1 MAEVSTR
8 PPGDDMHINPDHFL
22 QTDRGRVFTPERNRH
37 VWESS
42 YSALERTLGEIA
54 RPATVYLLVGPQ
66 GAGKSTWVKNRPLA
80 EAAVYFDAI
89 LVKRSERAEI
99 LSRIKPFGA
108 QVIAV
113 WLQTSLLAC
122 LERNAARPADEA
134 VNEKA
139 LRNVYAALEAPSL
152 SEGFD
157 AIIEVP
163 HDRLPGTVLRS

>member
-1 MAEVSTR
+1 
-8 PPGDDMHINPDHFL
+8 MHINPDHFL

-37 VWESS
+37 AWANS
-42 YSALERTLGEIA
+42 YSALERTLGETA

-80 EAAVYFDAI
+80 EGAVYFDAI

>member
-1 MAEVSTR
+1 
-8 PPGDDMHINPDHFL
+8 MHINPDHFL

-108 QVIAV
+108 
-113 WLQTSLLAC
+113 
-122 LERNAARPADEA
+122 
-134 VNEKA
+134 
-139 LRNVYAALEAPSL
+139 
-152 SEGFD
+152 
-157 AIIEVP
+157 
-163 HDRLPGTVLRS
+163 

>member
-1 MAEVSTR
+1 M
-8 PPGDDMHINPDHFL
+8 
-22 QTDRGRVFTPERNRH
+22 
-37 VWESS
+37 
-42 YSALERTLGEIA
+42 
-54 RPATVYLLVGPQ
+54 
-66 GAGKSTWVKNRPLA
+66 KSP
-80 EAAVYFDAI
+80 
-89 LVKRSERAEI
+89 
-99 LSRIKPFGA
+99 
-108 QVIAV
+108 
-113 WLQTSLLAC
+113 LLAC